1 MPPPTPAT
9 FLLTRLTWISEYD
22 INDERRTF
30 NDGLEDDESE
40 DSDASICYEELTDPD
55 VGLGGVEVPLED
67 EESLSG
73 HSDDS
78 ADENYV
84 HTSEEDVEES
94 ETSGDDEQWANPVTF
109 MEPVTLETYPLNVVP
124 RPQGEYQEEE
134 SPKWFIFKVAIVRI
148 ALDI

>member
-1 MPPPTPAT
+1 MPAPTTAT
-9 FLLTRLTWISEYD
+9 TYTVYTFYEYD
-22 INDERRTF
+22 INDERHTF
-30 NDGLEDDESE
+30 DDGLEDDESE
-40 DSDASICYEELTDPD
+40 DSDASTCYEELTDPD
-55 VGLGGVEVPLED
+55 VGLRDVEVPLED
-67 EESLSG
+67 EETLSG